1 MIRMNKNESP
11 IKPLSTE
18 ILTELI
24 EQCDY
29 HHYPDVAYDRFRKAY
44 AQYYGDTF
52 TLEQITCGNGSDEL
66 IQKLMLIMP
75 DGPCLTLNPD
85 FFMYQDYARQVNR
98 DIQFV
103 DATPTLSFPLETVLD
118 KIEAVQ
124 PSFFILSNPHNP
136 TGHRFDEK
144 YLLAIADEMKRLGGY
159 LVIDEAYI
167 DFSTPLDIAL
177 EDHILIMRTL
187 SKAYAMAGLR
197 LGVLIGTEQTIQRVR
212 QIEHPYPLSAL
223 TMAIGI
229 HLFENQTDTEAFV
242 AHQRHLS
249 ARLKAILQDYA
260 SAHMTIYPSETNFVL
275 TAGPKA
281 MALGRYVEQH
291 GFLPRFYNDP
301 SEATMAGFVRYS
313 IATEAQLDRF
323 EQVVKE
329 WSERHD
335 ISN

>member
-18 ILTELI
+18 TLTELI

-44 AQYYGDTF
+44 AQYYDDTF
-52 TLEQITCGNGSDEL
+52 SFEQITCGNGSDEL

-103 DATPTLSFPLETVLD
+103 DGTAELSFPIETVLER
-118 KIEAVQ
+118 IQTVQ

-136 TGHRFDEK
+136 TGHRFDES
-144 YLLAIADEMKRLGGY
+144 YLRAIADEMKRLGGY
-159 LVIDEAYI
+159 LVIDEAYV

-197 LGVLIGTEQTIQRVR
+197 LGILIGTEKQFNVFAKLNT
-212 QIEHPYPLSAL
+212 L
-223 TMAIGI
+223 I
-229 HLFENQTDTEAFV
+229 HSV
-242 AHQRHLS
+242 H
-249 ARLKAILQDYA
+249 
-260 SAHMTIYPSETNFVL
+260 
-275 TAGPKA
+275 
-281 MALGRYVEQH
+281 
-291 GFLPRFYNDP
+291 
-301 SEATMAGFVRYS
+301 
-313 IATEAQLDRF
+313 
-323 EQVVKE
+323 
-329 WSERHD
+329 
-335 ISN
+335 